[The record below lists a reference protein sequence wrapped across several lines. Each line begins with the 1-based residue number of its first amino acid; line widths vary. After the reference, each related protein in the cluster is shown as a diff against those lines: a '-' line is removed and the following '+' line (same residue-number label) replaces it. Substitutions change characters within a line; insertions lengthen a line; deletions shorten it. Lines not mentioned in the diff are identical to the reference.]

1 MERYNLCG
9 LSLGAGCGLRP
20 IADRQRPLTLEIKE
34 KNMPKAVFA
43 AALAVGLVIALMP
56 QLISS
61 AAAQQKTIASDKNAK
76 TKQGAERRAAR
87 RARAAEKM
95 CRRVERK
102 RKPPTRSRWERRGQ
116 NSGVTATSVSSPIPN
131 SSSKILSALEQT

>member
-20 IADRQRPLTLEIKE
+20 IADRQRPLALEIKE

-61 AAAQQKTIASDKNAK
+61 AAAQQKATASDKNAK
-76 TKQGAERRAAR
+76 MKQGAERWAAR
-87 RARAAEKM
+87 RAKNVPPSGKEA
-95 CRRVERK
+95 K
-102 RKPPTRSRWERRGQ
+102 RHQG
-116 NSGVTATSVSSPIPN
+116 
-131 SSSKILSALEQT
+131 

>member
-1 MERYNLCG
+1 
-9 LSLGAGCGLRP
+9 
-20 IADRQRPLTLEIKE
+20 
-34 KNMPKAVFA
+34 MPKAVFA

-95 CRRVERK
+95 CRKEAKAANKVEMGATWPKFWSDCNK
-102 RKPPTRSRWERRGQ
+102 RLKSD
-116 NSGVTATSVSSPIPN
+116 
-131 SSSKILSALEQT
+131 SK